1 MIIMVP
7 FCLEHQW
14 LYGEVHMVAV
24 FHHREANQKLIEAI
38 FWHTLLLLL
47 QLISLFSTHTAS
59 IGLVP
64 VEIGKMLSNQ

>member
-1 MIIMVP
+1 
-7 FCLEHQW
+7 
-14 LYGEVHMVAV
+14 MVAV

>member
-1 MIIMVP
+1 
-7 FCLEHQW
+7 
-14 LYGEVHMVAV
+14 MVAV

-38 FWHTLLLLL
+38 FWHMLLLLL